1 MTKALKKLGIEV
13 TFLNIIKALYSKPI
27 ANFMLNGGKLKQFP
41 VKSGMR
47 QGVYSPL
54 LFNIIP
60 ECLAIAIRQ
69 KKEIKGFI

>member
-1 MTKALKKLGIEV
+1 
-13 TFLNIIKALYSKPI
+13 
-27 ANFMLNGGKLKQFP
+27 MLNGGKLKQFP